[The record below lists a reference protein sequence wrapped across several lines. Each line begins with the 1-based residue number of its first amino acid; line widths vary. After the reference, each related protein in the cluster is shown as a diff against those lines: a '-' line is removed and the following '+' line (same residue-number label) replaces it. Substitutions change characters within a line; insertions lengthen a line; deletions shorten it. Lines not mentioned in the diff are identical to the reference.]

1 MRGRL
6 AVLTVALLV
15 TGCAE
20 DSDALPDACVQGHE
34 TVLTALAQAPRAVAL
49 PDGTRLSSCVS
60 AARTDGDLQS
70 LAIVFVRAADTL
82 RPRAATDPAAAL
94 RLGYLAGAVKAGA
107 TRSSGSIATQLARR
121 VEQVA
126 TLDSGASAA
135 SAAALA
141 QGRTSGERSG

>member
-15 TGCAE
+15 TGCAG

-34 TVLTALAQAPRAVAL
+34 PVLTALAQAPRAVAL
-49 PDGTRLSSCVS
+49 ADGTRLSGCVS

-82 RPRAATDPAAAL
+82 RPQAATDPGAAL

-107 TRSSGSIATQLARR
+107 TRSSGSIAAQLARR

-141 QGRTSGERSG
+141 RGRTSGERSG

>member
-6 AVLTVALLV
+6 VVLTVALV
-15 TGCAE
+15 VAGCAK
-20 DSDALPDACVQGHE
+20 DGGALPDACTDGHE
-34 TVLTALAQAPRAVAL
+34 AVLAALAQAPRAVAL
-49 PDGTRLSSCVS
+49 PDGTRLSRCVS

-82 RPRAATDPAAAL
+82 RPQAATDPAAAL

-107 TRSSGSIATQLARR
+107 TRSSGSIAAQLARR

-126 TLDSGASAA
+126 TLDGGASATA
-135 SAAALA
+135 AAALA
-141 QGRTSGERSG
+141 RGRTSGERSG